1 MASLGS
7 DIPSSPPASGFRVAP
22 FLLGGLC
29 LALVGWT
36 AQLASEGDL
45 FRIQALDVRGLD
57 AEHAA
62 IAKVYAAVPKGTP
75 LYEVDVE
82 ALRRRLQYL
91 PGMTQVEI
99 KRELPNRL
107 IIEMLP
113 EEPRSTA
120 LLQGRRVLLNRK
132 GQAFSMDE
140 RTQDLPVIV
149 GAQTQADLRLAAFA
163 VNAFAA
169 VREPDELAMIRVGP
183 LGVSVWDRAGVEHR
197 LGKKRLRERLERGSR
212 VLDEARRR
220 GVKLDRLLLDDEGHP
235 NRVVA
240 RLSRRG

>member
-1 MASLGS
+1 MNNLGS

-22 FLLGGLC
+22 FLLAALC

-36 AQLASEGDL
+36 AQLAAEGDL
-45 FRIQALDVRGLD
+45 FRIQELDVRGLPPD
-57 AEHAA
+57 QAE
-62 IAKVYAAVPKGTP
+62 IAKVYAGIPKGTP
-75 LYEVDVE
+75 LYAVDVE

-91 PGMTQVEI
+91 PGITQIEI

-107 IIEMLP
+107 IIELLP
-113 EEPRSTA
+113 DEARAAA
-120 LLQGRRVLLNRK
+120 LLNGRRVLLNRK

-140 RTQDLPVIV
+140 KTQDLPIVI
-149 GAQTQADLRLAAFA
+149 GGETAGDLRLAVSA

-169 VREPDELAMIRVGP
+169 VREPDELAMVRVGP
-183 LGVSVWDRAGVEHR
+183 LGVSLWDRTGVEHR
-197 LGKKRLRERLERGSR
+197 LGKRRLRERLERGTR
-212 VLDEARRR
+212 VLEEARRR

-240 RLSRRG
+240 RLGRGG